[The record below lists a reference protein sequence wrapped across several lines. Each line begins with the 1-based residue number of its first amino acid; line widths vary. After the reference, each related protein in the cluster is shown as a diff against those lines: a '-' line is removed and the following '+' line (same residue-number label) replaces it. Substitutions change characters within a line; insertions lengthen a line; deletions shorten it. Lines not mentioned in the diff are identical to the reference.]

1 MQSCDCQSEETI
13 SYASGW
19 RALGTA
25 SRNGKKLSTRVRVY
39 TIRVNYTG
47 TLCIKV
53 IVFYC
58 NMTTNSSYVF
68 LQGDFGVVAKQTL
81 FSLQINCRNLIG
93 I

>member
-68 LQGDFGVVAKQTL
+68 FARRLWRGSKADYVLLANKL
-81 FSLQINCRNLIG
+81 
-93 I
+93 

>member
-58 NMTTNSSYVF
+58 NMTTNSSNVFFAKRLWRDSKADYVI
-68 LQGDFGVVAKQTL
+68 LANKL
-81 FSLQINCRNLIG
+81 
-93 I
+93 